1 MTDLERLRDAGRI
14 LDSMAVPTDGRV
26 AYMTKG
32 VFLMLGGNEWDWEQ
46 IPGDDSGT
54 KIVGGDW

>member
-1 MTDLERLRDAGRI
+1 MTDHADLKRAGEI
-14 LDSMAVPTDGRV
+14 LDSMAVPTEGRV
-26 AYMTKG
+26 AYMTKA
-32 VFLMLGGNEWDWEQ
+32 VYLMLGGSEWDWEQ